1 MIANVVSV
9 IADVNRMGRD
19 VNSGDRKVNEVAT
32 DVVDVNRM
40 DREDEEWKN
49 GQTRDSNKLIN
60 VQAEIQG
67 QIKDFSK
74 GVA

>member
-60 VQAEIQG
+60 VQA
-67 QIKDFSK
+67 
-74 GVA
+74 